1 MFKKFFSLDRKS
13 GLLAF
18 LLVFL
23 AVDAL
28 VIFALY
34 QTRPVYTVD
43 VGTAAAES
51 YLQNFNDIEAQS
63 TETFQ
68 WTKDRSTVDLPL
80 VGSPFTINVLAT
92 AFRPSPVE
100 GTVHFSLSWDKP
112 PVTQTFEIPGDQVT
126 KAPLKN
132 YSLEVNSLPA
142 FNYETRQLTI
152 EADTFTPGNGDTRAL
167 GLMVHE
173 ITVQARPD
181 RFGLVVPPLLTW
193 AVLTLTL
200 LVWQS
205 CLGLFM
211 VRRNLMHRRGKPA
224 FLGGSLLMPLGVALF
239 FLLASHQFLSGSL
252 FFTPNLLGPGLII
265 LVYLL
270 VGSRAIWPFVGVFAL
285 LTLANYYNTVTY
297 NFIFVFGAALV
308 FLALCRNPR
317 LDKTGLNL
325 LIISVIGVLSCWGI
339 LQQGLYR
346 TADAQAH
353 HYYWLNELDRFIHQ
367 GEFYPR
373 WATEFAYGHGNAVFN
388 FYAPAARYFGE
399 IFVLAGM
406 AAGTAYQAML
416 VCVTVIGGIG
426 FYLAARHFLNGPG
439 ATVAAL
445 AYIFNPYRLSNI
457 YQRGSMA
464 EAVAFGIL
472 PFLWIALNHLL
483 NLEYSR
489 RKALLLGAGSYA
501 LLVLSHQ
508 LTGFFT
514 IIFLVAPYVGL
525 NLLWLLWQEKKKANW
540 TLAIQSLGQ
549 RLFWVG
555 LALGLGVGL
564 SAFYLLPAFGE
575 TGSIW
580 VGNYTRYDPGNM
592 MVDLGN
598 YQRLGDW
605 VAHIEKQKTPIPY
618 LENLAWIGISH
629 FVLAGLGLL
638 FSFVPFKGRKRPLW
652 PVGLAGFM
660 LVLLLGMQLQFMA
673 FFWENVPFMR
683 FIEFPW
689 RLLIFVGLFAPL
701 LIGFLFERASRL
713 AHYLLRKKEGLA
725 WQALA
730 VLGVALPLVWL
741 VGVTG
746 EGNVILH
753 FTEPEKETF
762 GRLSFEDIYTQN
774 GDDYYLPMSVQPIS
788 RDDLNAVLAKAH
800 TPYIERDNK
809 LTADPVT
816 MVETSPTG
824 FEIKASLSQPG
835 KLVLPVFYFAGWT
848 LSTNGQTI
856 PIGYNSPYGL
866 ITADLGA
873 GQQTLV
879 LKFQD
884 TPIRSAGVIITL
896 VSLLA
901 FAGIAGSGWVAPRKN
916 RGKEGGGSKPDSL
929 VKTPDAGVLSS

>member
-1 MFKKFFSLDRKS
+1 MFKTLFSLDRKS

-34 QTRPVYTVD
+34 QTRPVYLVD
-43 VGTAAAES
+43 VGTTAAES
-51 YLQNFNDIEAQS
+51 YLQNFYEIEANS
-63 TETFQ
+63 KESYQ
-68 WTKDRSTVDLPL
+68 WTKDHSTVELPL
-80 VGSPFTINVLAT
+80 VGSPFTINVQAT
-92 AFRPSPVE
+92 AFRPKPE
-100 GTVHFSLSWDKP
+100 PGAVHFSFSWDKP
-112 PVTQTFEIPGDQVT
+112 PVTQTFEIPGDQAT
-126 KAPLKN
+126 TTPLKN
-132 YSLEVNSLPA
+132 YSLEVNSRPA
-142 FNYETRQLTI
+142 FNYETRHLTI
-152 EADTFTPGNGDTRAL
+152 EADTFTPGNGDTRSL
-167 GLMVHE
+167 GLMVHD
-173 ITVQARPD
+173 ITVQARSN
-181 RFGLVVPPLLTW
+181 RFGFVVPPLLTW

-205 CLGLFM
+205 CLGMFIF
-211 VRRNLMHRRGKPA
+211 RRNLLHRTGMLA
-224 FLGGSLLMPLGVALF
+224 FLGGSLLMPLAVASLF
-239 FLLASHQFLSGSL
+239 FLATQQFLSGSL
-252 FFTPNLLGPGLII
+252 FFTPNLLVPGLVV

-270 VGSRAIWPFVGVFAL
+270 GGRRVIWPLAGVFAL

-297 NFIFVFGAALV
+297 NYIFVFGVALV
-308 FLALCRNPR
+308 FIVLCHNAR
-317 LDKTGLNL
+317 LEKTGFNL
-325 LIISVIGVLSCWGI
+325 LIISIIGVLSCWGI

-346 TADAQAH
+346 TSDAQAH
-353 HYYWLNELDRFIHQ
+353 HYFWLNELDRFIHQ

-406 AAGTAYQAML
+406 PAGTAYQAML
-416 VCVTVIGGIG
+416 VCITVIGGIG
-426 FYLAARHFLNGPG
+426 LYLAARQFLNGPG

-472 PFLWIALNHLL
+472 PFVWLGLTHLM
-483 NLEYSR
+483 NLDYSR
-489 RKALLLGAGSYA
+489 RKAILLGAGSYG

-514 IIFLVAPYVGL
+514 IIFLVIPYVGL
-525 NLLWLLWQEKKKANW
+525 NLLWLLWQEKKKTTW
-540 TLAIQSLGQ
+540 TLAIQNLGK
-549 RLFWVG
+549 RVFWVG
-555 LALGLGVGL
+555 FALGLGVGL

-575 TGSIW
+575 TGSVW

-605 VAHIEKQKTPIPY
+605 IARIEKQKTPIPY

-638 FSFVPFKGRKRPLW
+638 FSFVPIKGRKRPLW
-652 PVGLAGFM
+652 PVALAGVM
-660 LVLLLGMQLQFMA
+660 LVLLLGMQLHFMA
-673 FFWENVPFMR
+673 FFWENVPYMR

-701 LIGFLFERASRL
+701 LIGFLFERASQL
-713 AHYLLRKKEGLA
+713 AHYLLRKREGPA
-725 WQALA
+725 WKALA
-730 VLGVALPLVWL
+730 VLGIAIPLVWL
-741 VGVTG
+741 VGITG

-753 FTEPEKETF
+753 FTEPQLETF

-809 LTADPVT
+809 QVADPVT
-816 MVETSPTG
+816 MVETSPTS
-824 FEIKASLSQPG
+824 FEIKANLSQPG

-848 LSTNGQTI
+848 LSTNGQTV

-866 ITADLGA
+866 ITAELGV

-884 TPIRSAGVIITL
+884 TPIRSAGVILTL
-896 VSLLA
+896 ISLLV
-901 FAGIAGSGWVAPRKN
+901 FAGIAVSGWVARRKN
-916 RGKEGGGSKPDSL
+916 RVKEGGGSKPGSL